1 MVWDDNSKENKM
13 SEAIK
18 VIAEQNVLGRDFHI
32 YGTIE
37 EPLFMAKDVAE
48 LIDYAK
54 TSKGAYNVSMMLDS
68 VDDDEKLI
76 SETLV
81 SGQKRKVW
89 FVREYGLYEVLM
101 QSQKPIA
108 KKFKKEVK
116 RILHDLRING
126 TVVSTRIAMATPE
139 EQVMSFQKALDSA
152 MQHAFEIADNY
163 YKPQLKQLNRE
174 KAWISVKREAT
185 ALQRNSVLKR
195 RINSLER
202 EKQEMMDGY
211 DAEIDTLKDKLAN
224 EEYDA
229 CRYRDWRSHVGRK
242 PKGWTPLDSQIP
254 LF

>member
-1 MVWDDNSKENKM
+1 M

-18 VIAEQNVLGRDFHI
+18 IIAEQNVLGKEFHI

-37 EPLFMAKDVAE
+37 EPLFMARDVAE

-81 SGQKRKVW
+81 SGQNRKVW

-116 RILHDLRING
+116 RILHDLRLNG
-126 TVVSTRIAMATPE
+126 TVVSAKVALSSPE
-139 EQVMSFQKALDSA
+139 EQALSFQKAIDSA
-152 MQHAFEIADNY
+152 LKHAFEIADNY
-163 YKPQLKQLNRE
+163 YKPQLQQLNRE
-174 KAWISVKREAT
+174 KAWISDKKTAT

-202 EKQEMMDGY
+202 EKQAMVDGY
-211 DAEIDTLKDKLAN
+211 DAEIDTLRDRLAI
-224 EEYDA
+224 EECDA
-229 CRYRDWRSHVGRK
+229 SRYRYWRSHVGRK
-242 PKGWTPLDSQIP
+242 PKGWLPLEEQMP

>member
-1 MVWDDNSKENKM
+1 M

-18 VIAEQNVLGRDFHI
+18 AIAEQKVLGKEFNI

-37 EPLFMAKDVAE
+37 EPLFLAKDVAE
-48 LIDYAK
+48 WIDYAK
-54 TSKGAYNVSMMLDS
+54 TGNGDFDVSKMIKS
-68 VDDDEKLI
+68 VDDDEKFTTNI
-76 SETLV
+76 
-81 SGQKRKVW
+81 
-89 FVREYGLYEVLM
+89 VRSDGRAHMQSFLTENGLYEVLM
-101 QSQKPIA
+101 LSRKPIA

-174 KAWISVKREAT
+174 KAWISDKKTAT

-195 RINSLER
+195 RINNLER
-202 EKQEMMDGY
+202 EKQAMVDDY
-211 DAEIDTLKDKLAN
+211 DAEIDTLKEKLIH

>member
-1 MVWDDNSKENKM
+1 M

-18 VIAEQNVLGRDFHI
+18 VIAEQNVLGKEFHI

-81 SGQKRKVW
+81 SGQNRKVW

-116 RILHDLRING
+116 RILHDLRLNG
-126 TVVSTRIAMATPE
+126 TVVSAKVALASPE

-163 YKPQLKQLNRE
+163 YKPQLQQLNRE
-174 KAWISVKREAT
+174 KAWISDKKTAT

-202 EKQEMMDGY
+202 EKQAMVDDY
-211 DAEIDTLKDKLAN
+211 DTEIDTLKEKLIH

-242 PKGWTPLDSQIP
+242 PKGWIPLDSQIP

>member
-1 MVWDDNSKENKM
+1 M

-18 VIAEQNVLGRDFHI
+18 VIAEQKVLGKEFNI

-37 EPLFMAKDVAE
+37 EPLFLAKDVAE
-48 LIDYAK
+48 WIDYAK
-54 TSKGAYNVSMMLDS
+54 TGNGDFDVSKMIKS
-68 VDDDEKLI
+68 VDDDEKFTTNI
-76 SETLV
+76 
-81 SGQKRKVW
+81 
-89 FVREYGLYEVLM
+89 VRSDGRAHMQSFLTENGLYEVLM
-101 QSQKPIA
+101 LSRKPIA

-116 RILHDLRING
+116 HILHDLRVNG
-126 TVVSTRIAMATPE
+126 TVVSAKIALSSPE

-152 MQHAFEIADNY
+152 LKHAFEIADNY
-163 YKPQLKQLNRE
+163 YKPQLQQLNRE
-174 KAWISVKREAT
+174 KAWISDKKTAT

-202 EKQEMMDGY
+202 EKQAMVDGY
-211 DAEIDTLKDKLAN
+211 DAEIDTLKEKLIH

-242 PKGWTPLDSQIP
+242 PKGWLPLDSQIP

>member
-1 MVWDDNSKENKM
+1 M

-18 VIAEQNVLGRDFHI
+18 VIAEQKVLGKEFNI

-37 EPLFMAKDVAE
+37 EPLFLAKDVAE
-48 LIDYAK
+48 WIDYAK
-54 TSKGAYNVSMMLDS
+54 TGNGDFDVSKMIKS
-68 VDDDEKLI
+68 VDDDEKFTTNI
-76 SETLV
+76 
-81 SGQKRKVW
+81 
-89 FVREYGLYEVLM
+89 VRSDGRAHMQSFLTENGLYEVLM
-101 QSQKPIA
+101 LSRKPIA

-116 RILHDLRING
+116 HILHDLRVNG
-126 TVVSTRIAMATPE
+126 TVVSAKIALSSPE
-139 EQVMSFQKALDSA
+139 EQAMSFQKAIDSA
-152 MQHAFEIADNY
+152 LKHAFEIADNY
-163 YKPQLKQLNRE
+163 YKPQLQQLNRE
-174 KAWISVKREAT
+174 KAWISDKKTAT

-202 EKQEMMDGY
+202 EKQEMVDDY
-211 DAEIDTLKDKLAN
+211 DAEIDTLKEKLIH

>member
-1 MVWDDNSKENKM
+1 M

-18 VIAEQNVLGRDFHI
+18 VIAEQKVLGKEFNI

-37 EPLFMAKDVAE
+37 EPLFLAKDVAE
-48 LIDYAK
+48 WIDYAK
-54 TSKGAYNVSMMLDS
+54 TGNGDFDVSKMIKS
-68 VDDDEKLI
+68 VDDDEKFTTNI
-76 SETLV
+76 
-81 SGQKRKVW
+81 
-89 FVREYGLYEVLM
+89 VRSDGRAHMQSFLTENGLYEVLM
-101 QSQKPIA
+101 LSRKPIA

-116 RILHDLRING
+116 HILHDLRING

-139 EQVMSFQKALDSA
+139 EQVMSFQKAIDSA
-152 MQHAFEIADNY
+152 LKHAFEIADNY

-174 KAWISVKREAT
+174 KAWISDKKTAT

-202 EKQEMMDGY
+202 EKQEMVDDY
-211 DAEIDTLKDKLAN
+211 DAEIDTLKEKLIL

-229 CRYRDWRSHVGRK
+229 SRYRDWRSHVGRK

>member
-1 MVWDDNSKENKM
+1 M
-13 SEAIK
+13 SEAVK
-18 VIAEQNVLGRDFHI
+18 VIAEQKVLGKEFNI

-37 EPLFMAKDVAE
+37 EPLFLAKDVAE
-48 LIDYAK
+48 WIDYAK
-54 TSKGAYNVSMMLDS
+54 TGNGDFDVSKMIKS
-68 VDDDEKLI
+68 VDDDEKFTTNI
-76 SETLV
+76 
-81 SGQKRKVW
+81 
-89 FVREYGLYEVLM
+89 VRSDGRAHMQSFLTENGLYEVLM
-101 QSQKPIA
+101 LSRKPIA

-116 RILHDLRING
+116 RILHDLRVNG
-126 TVVSTRIAMATPE
+126 TVVSAKIALSSPE

-152 MQHAFEIADNY
+152 LKHAFEIADNY
-163 YKPQLKQLNRE
+163 YKPQLQQLNRE
-174 KAWISVKREAT
+174 KAWISDKKTAT

-202 EKQEMMDGY
+202 EKQAMVDDY
-211 DAEIDTLKDKLAN
+211 DAEIDTLKEKLIH

>member
-1 MVWDDNSKENKM
+1 M

-18 VIAEQNVLGRDFHI
+18 VIAEQNVLGKEFRI

-48 LIDYAK
+48 LIDYTK
-54 TSKGAYNVSMMLDS
+54 TNKGAYNVSMMLDS

-81 SGQKRKVW
+81 SGQNRKVW

-116 RILHDLRING
+116 RILHDLRLNG
-126 TVVSTRIAMATPE
+126 TVVSAKVALSSPE
-139 EQVMSFQKALDSA
+139 EQAMSFQQALDSA
-152 MQHAFEIADNY
+152 LKHAFEIADNY
-163 YKPQLKQLNRE
+163 YKPQLQQLNRE
-174 KAWISVKREAT
+174 KAWISEKREAT

-195 RINSLER
+195 RINTLER

-211 DAEIDTLKDKLAN
+211 DAEIDELRDRLAI
-224 EEYDA
+224 EECDA
-229 CRYRDWRSHVGRK
+229 GRYRDWRSHVGRK
-242 PKGWTPLDSQIP
+242 PKGWLPLGDQMS

>member
-1 MVWDDNSKENKM
+1 M

-18 VIAEQNVLGRDFHI
+18 VIAEQNVLGREFHI

-37 EPLFMAKDVAE
+37 EPLFMAKDVAKWIE
-48 LIDYAK
+48 NPNPSQMVQ
-54 TSKGAYNVSMMLDS
+54 T
-68 VDDDEKLI
+68 VDDDEKGI
-76 SETLV
+76 YNVYTL
-81 SGQKRKVW
+81 GGNQDCM
-89 FVREYGLYEVLM
+89 FLTENGLYEVLM
-101 QSQKPIA
+101 LSRKPIA

-174 KAWISVKREAT
+174 KAWISEKREAT

-211 DAEIDTLKDKLAN
+211 DAEIDTLKNKLAN
-224 EEYDA
+224 EECDA

-242 PKGWTPLDSQIP
+242 PKGWIP
-254 LF
+254 MTNQMELF

>member
-1 MVWDDNSKENKM
+1 
-13 SEAIK
+13 
-18 VIAEQNVLGRDFHI
+18 
-32 YGTIE
+32 
-37 EPLFMAKDVAE
+37 MAKWIENPNPSQMVQ
-48 LIDYAK
+48 
-54 TSKGAYNVSMMLDS
+54 T

-81 SGQKRKVW
+81 SGQNRKVW

-116 RILHDLRING
+116 HILHDLRVNG
-126 TVVSTRIAMATPE
+126 TVVSTKVALSSPE
-139 EQVMSFQKALDSA
+139 EQAMSFQKALDSA
-152 MQHAFEIADNY
+152 LKHAFEIADNY
-163 YKPQLKQLNRE
+163 YKPQLQQLNRE
-174 KAWISVKREAT
+174 KAWISEKREAT

-195 RINSLER
+195 RINTLER
-202 EKQEMMDGY
+202 EKQEMMDDY
-211 DAEIDTLKDKLAN
+211 DAEIDTLKEKLN
-224 EEYDA
+224 HEEYDA

>member
-1 MVWDDNSKENKM
+1 M

-18 VIAEQNVLGRDFHI
+18 VIAEQNVLGKEFNI

-81 SGQKRKVW
+81 SGQNRKVW

-116 RILHDLRING
+116 RKLRQAQRFVSDGLNAIKDVFSGLRIKLPHIKLPHFNVYG
-126 TVVSTRIAMATPE
+126 GKPPYGLGGVG
-139 EQVMSFQKALDSA
+139 SA
-152 MQHAFEIADNY
+152 PKFSIDWYAKGGIFDGASLIGVGE
-163 YKPQLKQLNRE
+163 RG
-174 KAWISVKREAT
+174 REA
-185 ALQRNSVLKR
+185 VLPIETPR
-195 RINSLER
+195 YMRPLARTI
-202 EKQEMMDGY
+202 
-211 DAEIDTLKDKLAN
+211 AN
-224 EEYDA
+224 EMPHGGGVVINLTYNAGEDA
-229 CRYRDWRSHVGRK
+229 TQMVRDMARAIRA
-242 PKGWTPLDSQIP
+242 QRMMEA
-254 LF
+254 